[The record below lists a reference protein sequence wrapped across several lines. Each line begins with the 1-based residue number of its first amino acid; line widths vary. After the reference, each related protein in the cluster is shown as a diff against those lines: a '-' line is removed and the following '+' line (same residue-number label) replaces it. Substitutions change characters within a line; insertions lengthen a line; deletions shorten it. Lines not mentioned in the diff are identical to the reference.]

1 MQQRVHLL
9 LLLLLF
15 FFCFTE
21 DIPLYHSV
29 SVSLDWLALGQPP
42 FTVILGIYLLVFV
55 LNLLFPSFCFFGSFL
70 FPERLHTLLA
80 T

>member
-1 MQQRVHLL
+1 MQQPVHLL
-9 LLLLLF
+9 FFF

-21 DIPLYHSV
+21 DIALYRSV

-42 FTVILGIYLLVFV
+42 FTVILGIYLLVIFV

-70 FPERLHTLLA
+70 FPERLHPLLA